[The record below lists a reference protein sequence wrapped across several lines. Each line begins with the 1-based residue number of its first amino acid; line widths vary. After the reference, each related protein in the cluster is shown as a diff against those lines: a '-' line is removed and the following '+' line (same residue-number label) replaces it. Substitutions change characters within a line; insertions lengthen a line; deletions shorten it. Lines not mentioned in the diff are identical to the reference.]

1 MEQKDNSL
9 TVIDALIESKRGLE
23 HTFVPGRK
31 ESKVR
36 LDRSI
41 TVWIH
46 RLKYFHRHDS
56 AQIEP
61 ANGRKGLALTTRSC
75 RISPHRID
83 PP

>member
-31 ESKVR
+31 ESK
-36 LDRSI
+36 
-41 TVWIH
+41 IH

-56 AQIEP
+56 TQIEP

>member
-41 TVWIH
+41 TVSIVWNIFIVTI
-46 RLKYFHRHDS
+46 L
-56 AQIEP
+56 
-61 ANGRKGLALTTRSC
+61 RKSNQQTGER
-75 RISPHRID
+75 D
-83 PP
+83 